1 MFVCFYGS
9 DKATHREHFIV
20 FISRLNLNFMR
31 LRWIL
36 WEVGTNTIDKLL
48 VLNSDRAQVLQTKCP
63 SAFGEKKTL
72 HIYFI

>member
-1 MFVCFYGS
+1 
-9 DKATHREHFIV
+9 
-20 FISRLNLNFMR
+20 MR

-36 WEVGTNTIDKLL
+36 QEVGTNMIDKVL

-63 SAFGEKKTL
+63 SAFGEKKPL